1 MTDLAAGSAV
11 VSLGGFAIQRALQI
25 LDPFVDWWTD
35 ATKEWWKV
43 HHVEDAGTVKRAAMA
58 ICALALSVGIVSAL
72 DIGLLSLVGVSGH
85 VWGDRAVSALVLS
98 AGSEGANSVI
108 KVLEAFKQSRQAIAD
123 GVAVVVATPEV
134 AAKVNSQ
141 IRLRATI
148 TNSASQDV
156 EWTFVEDSRITVAR
170 DGTMTVPGT
179 PGVFHIIAASAA
191 NPAKTA
197 VMKLTVTP

>member
-11 VSLGGFAIQRALQI
+11 ISLGGFAVQRALQI

-43 HHVEDAGTVKRAAMA
+43 HHVSDTGTVKRAAMA
-58 ICALALSVGIVSAL
+58 VAALALSIGIVSAL
-72 DIGLLSLVGVSGH
+72 DIGLLSLAGVSAH
-85 VWGDRAVSALVLS
+85 IWGDRVVTALALS

-108 KVLEAFKQSRQAIAD
+108 KVLEAFKQSRQATAD
-123 GVAVVVATPEV
+123 SVAVVVATPDI

-148 TNSASQDV
+148 TNSASQDI
-156 EWTFVEDSRITVAR
+156 EWTFVEDSRVTVAR

-179 PGVFHIIAASAA
+179 PGVFHIIAASAT

-197 VMKLTVTP
+197 VTKLTVTP